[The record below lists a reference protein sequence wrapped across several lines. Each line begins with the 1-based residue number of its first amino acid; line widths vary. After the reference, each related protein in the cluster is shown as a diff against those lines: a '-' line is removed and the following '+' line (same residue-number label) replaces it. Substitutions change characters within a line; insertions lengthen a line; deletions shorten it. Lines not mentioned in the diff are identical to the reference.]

1 MFFTLFGAV
10 AVVGVLG
17 AGIMSTMRGPLSTM
31 VDVNRRTQAESQIAI
46 ASKLAML
53 EASKTANDGD
63 CDSDGFVEPLEHGAA
78 LPGLTGGG
86 EIPSAI
92 GSSKI
97 DPWGTTYG
105 YCVWDAGPTVDDA
118 ACGGSSQNRLA
129 GNGAN
134 DTTYTMMAIISAGP
148 NRTFETTCSEGP
160 PALAK
165 GGDDLVQQFDY
176 TNAAAASGGLWSI
189 KTGEPDTA
197 TIDKSLEV
205 TGGATFADTVDLSG
219 SPSAQLRLGA
229 ASMMLPTEGT
239 LTDCTLANLNL
250 LRINTVTDPDTLEIC
265 DDASDA
271 GTGPFAWENVAEG
284 AGAGIWEEI
293 SADRIY
299 FDSAG
304 TTQVGIGNTNPSQ
317 ALDVTGTIAAS
328 SDIVAGGD
336 LTAGVGRSVL
346 WTSSTAAITESSGAI
361 QINGGGGGTEL
372 TVASGNVGIGAS
384 PVSGKTLLVQ
394 GGTNT
399 SAENALEVRDSSA
412 SPILLVRNDGR
423 VGIGEANPSEAL
435 EVSGSA
441 EVADVFKI
449 DGMTVL
455 QTDTSTAD
463 SIRVGNAGANT
474 ITGDFNTVV
483 GGSAGSA
490 LTSGTNNTIIGAGA
504 GATLTTGSSNIII
517 GSDTVAVNVPGAA
530 TSDYMNIGNSLFADL
545 ANKRVGIGQADN
557 SAVTGFDD
565 ALEVAGNVHSTGA
578 LKGVTLTISG
588 NGDVDGILESDD
600 YTFNGVDFTPA
611 TCASGNFNRWTASGW
626 VCDADTGGG
635 SGTGGAVTLA
645 DVLAAGNDGSSTQ
658 IKNIADPSAAQDA
671 ATKKYV
677 DDALVAG
684 SQAVVDGDGDTK
696 IQVEE
701 TDDEDKIR
709 FDTFGFERMIIDNTG
724 KVGIGTSSPGSL
736 FTLGAADGTSAGRL
750 QINPQSTTIEGGELL
765 LVGGPSYSGSHIILD
780 NYSGRFRILRT
791 NPSSGEILT
800 ALQSGNIGIGTGA
813 PASKLHVDGDLLLS
827 NSASTCGATQKGAL
841 RLNADSDELEMCD
854 GAGSWDA
861 YSAGGGSGGGEAD
874 ISYDKVVLLA
884 HFDTDLTDSSRSNH
898 TLTASGD
905 AAAAATQ
912 PKFGA
917 GSLALDGTGDYV
929 SIPDNTSLEF
939 GSGDFTIE
947 MWVYPTSSTGTQ
959 RILTKDGGAYSPY
972 VVYLSSG
979 NLQFYSSSNG
989 SSWDISNGN
998 SIGSSTLNKW
1008 QHVAVTRS
1016 GNTFYAF
1023 KDGVQQS
1030 TWTSSATLIDNANAV
1045 LIGASIVGADY
1056 YTGYIDEVR
1065 LTKGVAR
1072 YTADFTPPTKAF
1084 PDGSYSQWVDNDAGI
1099 YYTAG
1104 NVGIGTSTQEFPL
1117 DVRGTDHTRIQV
1129 SSADQKVKGVRL
1141 STGGLARWDIV
1152 TDTVAEAGSNAGSDL
1167 YINRM
1172 ADDGT
1177 FIDSVVML
1185 DRSTGRV
1192 GIGTTA
1198 PDTTLH
1204 IRGGNGGL
1212 KIEDNGYIFDDG
1224 NFHIHSLAN
1233 PMWINSATGTNV
1245 NINAQVNGS
1254 VSLAAGGGMVGIGTT
1269 TPASPLDV
1277 VGNIATS
1284 GMLSFAGQA
1293 GAEPLSGSGV
1303 TQVWTT
1309 SGSNAYFTGGNV
1321 GIGTATPAAQLHA
1334 TDSIMLDGITVI
1346 GRNQTTYDSGGAE
1359 VLIDANAATPPL
1371 RVDVGGSEVFRI
1383 DASGNVQMNSHK
1395 IQGLTDPTLAQ
1406 DAATKAYVDTT
1417 AAAAADNLGNHTA
1430 TQALAMATYKI
1441 TGMGD
1446 PTLAQDAATKAYVDS
1461 AIASGGADNL
1471 GNHTATQALAMATYK
1486 ITGMGDPTLAQD
1498 AATKAYVDAQIA
1510 SGGADNLGNHTATA
1524 NIQLGSYWLSG
1535 DGGNEG
1541 VFVDSTGNVG
1551 IGTTG
1556 PLGHLHSSGS
1566 QTSPALVLSSVH
1578 SGGEPSHL
1586 QFVGRNASDAD
1597 TVLGNI
1603 EFNRTGTAGGRIAFD
1618 TATTAG
1624 AVTERMAIDMAGNV
1638 GIGTTSPTYKLHVK
1652 GASDVE
1658 EAKFYDSNGLVEIEG
1673 QNADATTFMSVYAQH
1688 GTNTTRGIFSVDSN
1702 TGAGA
1707 SRVSHVFVRGDGN
1720 VGIGTD
1726 NPSDMLHVSGT
1737 FPAISLT
1744 DTDTSAD
1751 SRISAGSSAGSLF
1764 IEADKN
1770 NEVAGSSLSLTVDG
1784 STAFHI
1790 AEGGNVGIG
1799 RTDPAA
1805 KLDVV
1810 GTSNIS
1816 GATNIGNTV
1825 ACCDT
1830 YTLSLSDSSAGYP
1843 TLQFHDSGVSE
1854 GQIELRDNILGARGF
1869 HFGSTQTTM
1878 NGQFTGSLV
1887 VDGTVRASQV
1897 CDESGA
1903 NCKDVSGGWGGTVSD
1918 TDMLK
1923 NLGRGT
1929 DFDFNTLN
1937 DTVGGARWVDGG
1949 GTNTNGP
1956 TNGGNT
1962 TGMLLQFDPLYA
1974 ASGLENKYKMQFS
1987 SPTNSTLYWRHQN
2000 NGTWADWQSFVTANA
2015 SGNVGIGTSSPSAKL
2030 HLKADTATASGT
2042 PLIMERSSTSYEN
2055 WIGLTTNGTHDWLF
2069 GMDNDNSD
2077 FEFWANNS
2085 GWSQVMEIKKT
2096 GNVGI
2101 GTASP
2106 SDKLHIA
2113 STVDGTSGLRIQN
2126 SSTGTSAY
2134 STIYLGNSAA
2144 NNDVVLFNIGSG
2156 NSAYGGARSGGIGTN
2171 SATPFVFLTGG
2182 TEKMRVDAGGSV
2194 RVNASGN
2201 QVTGD
2206 ERFSIAGGSKTGL
2219 GISTDAA
2226 ANAPLAIWNKGTTGT
2241 RYLLT
2246 WFADSDGAPGG
2257 SMYINGS
2264 DEYVY
2269 NNGTQVFAQGGTEKM
2284 RIHSNGYVGIGTA
2297 NPTSTLSVLGPIF
2310 VKANPLSQS
2319 GSIYLGSDS
2328 TEITSINGKSAAA
2341 DGFMIMSVGGSEK
2354 MRITK
2359 DGYVGIGTANPTV
2372 ALDVAGDI
2380 HYTGRISDVSDRR
2393 LKTDIHPLS
2402 ERGAMLDK
2410 LEAIGTYSFRMKDDP
2425 KGEIEYGV
2433 MAQEVEKIFPELVA
2447 TADDEMGSKSMNYIG
2462 LIAPMVEGMKELRAE
2477 NAALRAQID
2486 LRDERLAAL
2495 ENDIKGLKAYTGY
2508 GVSKAQIGLGLLIGM
2523 MLSTIL
2529 MGGIIVLIRKRVT

>member
-1 MFFTLFGAV
+1 MSEKKDTTNHINRRKNERGNVFFTLFGAV

-53 EASKTANDGD
+53 EASQSANDGD

-97 DPWGTTYG
+97 DPWGTAYG
-105 YCVWDAGPTVDDA
+105 YCAWDAGPTVDDA

-148 NRTFETTCSEGP
+148 NRTFETTCAEGP
-160 PALAK
+160 PSLTK

-205 TGGATFADTVDLSG
+205 TGGAKFADTVDLSG

-271 GTGPFAWENVAEG
+271 GTGPFAWENVAAG
-284 AGAGIWEEI
+284 AGAGIWKEI
-293 SADRIY
+293 TDDRIY

-304 TTQVGIGNTNPSQ
+304 TTQVGIGNTNPAQ
-317 ALDVTGTIAAS
+317 ALDVTGAIAAS

-372 TVASGNVGIGAS
+372 TVSSGNVGIGAS

-399 SAENALEVRDSSA
+399 SAENALEVRDSDA
-412 SPILLVRNDGR
+412 SPVLVVRNDGR
-423 VGIGEANPSEAL
+423 VGIGEAAPSEAL

-455 QTDTSTAD
+455 ETDTSIAD

-483 GGSAGSA
+483 GGSAGTA
-490 LTSGTNNTIIGAGA
+490 LTSGTHNTIIGSGA
-504 GATLTTGSSNIII
+504 GTTLTTGSNNIII
-517 GSDTVAVNVPGAA
+517 GSDTVAVNVPGA
-530 TSDYMNIGNSLFADL
+530 TSSDYMNIGNSVFADL

-557 SAVTGFDD
+557 FDVSAFDD

-677 DDALVAG
+677 DDALVSG

-701 TDDEDKIR
+701 TDDEDIIR
-709 FDTFGFERMIIDNTG
+709 FDTFGFERMLIDKTG
-724 KVGIGTSSPGSL
+724 KISIGTSTVSNQLRVDSADEGVAYFRSTDSMGGIFFGDNAGTSGLFGVNGSTYFTTGGATGTASALMWIGSGGQVGIGT
-736 FTLGAADGTSAGRL
+736 GT
-750 QINPQSTTIEGGELL
+750 
-765 LVGGPSYSGSHIILD
+765 
-780 NYSGRFRILRT
+780 
-791 NPSSGEILT
+791 
-800 ALQSGNIGIGTGA
+800 
-813 PASKLHVDGDLLLS
+813 PASKLHVNGDLLLT
-827 NSASTCGATQKGAL
+827 NAATTCGASQKGAL
-841 RLNADSDELEMCD
+841 RLNVDSDELEMCD
-854 GAGSWDA
+854 GAGNWDA
-861 YSAGGGSGGGEAD
+861 YSAGGGGGGGEAD

-929 SIPDNTSLEF
+929 SITPTSDFTFGTDDFTVEAWIYAAGYSSHLF
-939 GSGDFTIE
+939 GFHDAGVAARQLLFLKGSGALEWYDAAGAAH
-947 MWVYPTSSTGTQ
+947 TGT
-959 RILTKDGGAYSPY
+959 A
-972 VVYLSSG
+972 
-979 NLQFYSSSNG
+979 
-989 SSWDISNGN
+989 
-998 SIGSSTLNKW
+998 TLGTSKW
-1008 QHVAVTRS
+1008 RHVAVSRASGTTRIFIDGKQDLS
-1016 GNTFYAF
+1016 FSDAGNYT
-1023 KDGVQQS
+1023 G
-1030 TWTSSATLIDNANAV
+1030 TINAYNYT
-1045 LIGASIVGADY
+1045 IGADNDGTAPLN
-1056 YTGYIDEVR
+1056 GYIDDIR
-1065 LTKGVAR
+1065 ITKGVGR
-1072 YTADFTPPTKAF
+1072 YTEDFTPPTKAF

-1167 YINRM
+1167 YINSM

-1177 FIDSVVML
+1177 FLASVVAL
-1185 DRSTGRV
+1185 DRSTARV
-1192 GIGTTA
+1192 GIGEVNPA
-1198 PDTTLH
+1198 EKLH
-1204 IRGGNGGL
+1204 VLGNIMARGDGSNDVVYLGANDGAIEISREGGGAYIDFKDSMADDLDVRLQLASNGLAISTGGNGSAGERL
-1212 KIEDNGYIFDDG
+1212 RITSAG
-1224 NFHIHSLAN
+1224 N
-1233 PMWINSATGTNV
+1233 
-1245 NINAQVNGS
+1245 
-1254 VSLAAGGGMVGIGTT
+1254 VGIGTT

-1383 DASGNVQMNSHK
+1383 DASGNVQMSSHK

-1417 AAAAADNLGNHTA
+1417 TAAAADNLGNHTA

-1446 PTLAQDAATKAYVDS
+1446 PTLAQDAATKAYVD
-1461 AIASGGADNL
+1461 AQIASGGADNL

-1541 VFVDSTGNVG
+1541 VFVTSTGNVG
-1551 IGTTG
+1551 IGTASPG
-1556 PLGHLHSSGS
+1556 SLLHVGSGAETLSITPTAQVSSGS
-1566 QTSPALVLSSVH
+1566 GDSSFAIAATNSAGNDAQIWLENVGQRNWTIEADRTLDALQISNN
-1578 SGGEPSHL
+1578 GA
-1586 QFVGRNASDAD
+1586 ASDMM
-1597 TVLGNI
+1597 TILS
-1603 EFNRTGTAGGRIAFD
+1603 T
-1618 TATTAG
+1618 
-1624 AVTERMAIDMAGNV
+1624 GNV
-1638 GIGTTSPTYKLHVK
+1638 GIGTTSPTSPLHVIGNIK
-1652 GASDVE
+1652 TSA
-1658 EAKFYDSNGLVEIEG
+1658 
-1673 QNADATTFMSVYAQH
+1673 
-1688 GTNTTRGIFSVDSN
+1688 
-1702 TGAGA
+1702 
-1707 SRVSHVFVRGDGN
+1707 RVQVGDGT
-1720 VGIGTD
+1720 VS
-1726 NPSDMLHVSGT
+1726 NPAFHFGNDVDTGVYM
-1737 FPAISLT
+1737 PAV
-1744 DTDTSAD
+1744 
-1751 SRISAGSSAGSLF
+1751 GSLAF
-1764 IEADKN
+1764 TTGGADR
-1770 NEVAGSSLSLTVDG
+1770 VTIDSS
-1784 STAFHI
+1784 
-1790 AEGGNVGIG
+1790 GNVGIG

-2241 RYLLT
+2241 RYLLS
-2246 WFADSDGAPGG
+2246 WFADADGSPGG

-2297 NPTSTLSVLGPIF
+2297 SPNTLLTVNGSARFGTTSDGLLIENGAGGLVADNAVHIKRNSSTGDLYI
-2310 VKANPLSQS
+2310 QS
-2319 GSIYLGSDS
+2319 G
-2328 TEITSINGKSAAA
+2328 AATQQVIFGQGA
-2341 DGFMIMSVGGSEK
+2341 SER
-2354 MRITK
+2354 MRI
-2359 DGYVGIGTANPTV
+2359 DENGYVGIGVANPTT
-2372 ALDVAGDI
+2372 ALDLAGDI

-2410 LEAIGTYSFRMKDDP
+2410 LGAIGTYTFRMKNDP

-2486 LRDERLAAL
+2486 VRDERLAAL
-2495 ENDIKGLKAYTGY
+2495 ENDMKGLKAYTGY

-2523 MLSTIL
+2523 LLSTIL
-2529 MGGIIVLIRKRVT
+2529 MGGIFVLIRKRVT